1 MMLSI
6 FLCAYLPSFFFGVVA
21 VQIFVH
27 LKNQIVFLLVGLE
40 SSLYILD
47 TSQSFVDMWFANT
60 SSQSAACLFVL
71 STGRL
76 Q

>member
-1 MMLSI
+1 MLLMCLSLMTNDVKRLFMCLFAI
-6 FLCAYLPSFFFGVVA
+6 FFFGVVA

-47 TSQSFVDMWFANT
+47 TSQYFVDM
-60 SSQSAACLFVL
+60 
-71 STGRL
+71 
-76 Q
+76 

>member
-47 TSQSFVDMWFANT
+47 TSQSYVDM
-60 SSQSAACLFVL
+60 
-71 STGRL
+71 
-76 Q
+76 